1 MKQYNI
7 DSAVLLESMS
17 ESILVTDTH
26 LDSPGPRIIYA
37 NPAFEKMTGWTKEE
51 IIGKSPRIL
60 QGPKTNRDIFHDL
73 KTKLRNGES
82 WQGRTINYR
91 KNGTEFYMEWS
102 ITPVKNKEGAVYQYI
117 AVQKEVTQ
125 IVLTELQLQK
135 AIEMDKSRL
144 REIQKSNK
152 KLGKVVAEQT
162 KTLSLFKKYV
172 PEPIVKKALSE
183 GKTNIKVGARLD
195 VGLLFC
201 DIRGFTP
208 IADRLSADQVVQLLN
223 NYYSKMSEVIYQN
236 DGVINEF
243 VGDEIFVSFGAP
255 LPIKNPEMSA
265 VKCAICMINGLKE
278 LNKILKEELNTEIVI
293 GIGIN
298 YGSVIA
304 GNLGSDIKLTY
315 SITGSPVI
323 TAKRIESLT
332 AASPNSIL
340 ISQSVFDKVHTE
352 VKTKPWGKVNIKGK
366 DEKINVYQVIE
377 MDLN

>member
-7 DSAVLLESMS
+7 DSFVLLESMS

-26 LDSPGPRIIYA
+26 LDSPGPSIIYA
-37 NPAFEKMTGWTKEE
+37 NPAFEKMTGWSREE
-51 IIGKSPRIL
+51 IIGKTPRIL
-60 QGPKTNRDIFHDL
+60 QGPKTNFDIFNDL
-73 KTKLRNGES
+73 KSCLRNGKS

-91 KNGTEFYMEWS
+91 KNGTQFHMEWS
-102 ITPVKNKEGAVYQYI
+102 ITPVKNKEGEIYQYI
-117 AVQKEVTQ
+117 AVQKEITQ

-144 REIQKSNK
+144 RDIQNTNQ
-152 KLGKVVAEQT
+152 KLSKVIAEQT
-162 KTLSLFKKYV
+162 RTLSLFKKYV
-172 PEPIVKKALSE
+172 PEPVVRKALSE
-183 GKTNIKVGARLD
+183 ELINIKVGARLD

-208 IADRLSADQVVQLLN
+208 IADRLNADQVVQLLN
-223 NYYSKMSEVIYQN
+223 NYYSKMSDVINQF

-255 LPIKNPEMSA
+255 LPIKNPELSA
-265 VKCAICMINGLKE
+265 VKCAVMMIEGLKE
-278 LNKILKEELNTEIVI
+278 LNEILKTELNTEIVV

-304 GNLGSDIKLTY
+304 GNLGSDHKLTY

-332 AASPNSIL
+332 ASAPNSIL
-340 ISQSVFDKVHTE
+340 ISQNVYEKVHTQ
-352 VKTKPWGKVNIKGK
+352 VKTKPWGKVRIKGK
-366 DEKINVYQVIE
+366 DDKINVYQVLE
-377 MDLN
+377 MNPQ